1 MAQKTKYTFA
11 SGISWGNFERSSTR
25 KITRIDHAILH
36 SFQARDKLLLR
47 YESEKIKRLIRQGNN
62 DFHHE

>member
-11 SGISWGNFERSSTR
+11 SGISWGNFEGSSTR
-25 KITRIDHAILH
+25 RITRIDHAILR